1 MMKNRKLFM
10 VLLAGVMIFS
20 CITSLTAQDWTQ
32 WRGANRDGI
41 VKGFTPPE
49 NWPPELTMQ
58 WRKTIGPGD
67 ATPLLAGDNLY
78 LFTRQDDNEVI
89 LCLDA
94 ASGNEIWRND
104 YAASAVTGAASRHP
118 GPRST
123 PAISDGKI
131 VTLGATGILSCL
143 DAATGK
149 LLWRKDPF
157 PGIVPMFFTA
167 MSPVIV
173 DGLCIAQLGGA
184 GNGAMIAYDMNSGE
198 ERWRWSGEG
207 PDYGSPVL
215 LKTDGVTQIVS
226 PTEKSIVG
234 VDLAD
239 GKLLW
244 QLPFAPVRRAYN
256 AATPIVSGNRVFY
269 SGAGRGTHAVRIA
282 KQGEQYVPTALWD
295 NEELSVQF
303 NTPVLKQNMLYGYSS
318 SGTFFCIDAT
328 TGQTA
333 WSDTVNHERSGFAAI
348 LDLGPVIM
356 ALPGSSELIFIK
368 PVRDQYTE
376 LANIKIA
383 DLATYATP
391 VVAGDRIFIRDEQ
404 NITMWKIK

>member
-1 MMKNRKLFM
+1 M
-10 VLLAGVMIFS
+10 VLLAGALVIS
-20 CITSLTAQDWTQ
+20 CNTTLTAQDWPQ
-32 WRGANRDGI
+32 WRGTNRDGI
-41 VKGFTPPE
+41 VKGFITPGS
-49 NWPPELTMQ
+49 WPPELTMQ
-58 WRKTIGPGD
+58 WSKTIGAGD
-67 ATPLLAGDNLY
+67 ATPLLVGEHLY

-94 ASGNEIWRND
+94 GSGDELWRND
-104 YAASAVTGAASRHP
+104 YKAAAVTGAASRHP

-123 PAISDGKI
+123 PALSGGKI

-149 LLWRKDPF
+149 LIWRKDPF
-157 PGIVPMFFTA
+157 PGVVPMFFTA
-167 MSPVIV
+167 MSPVIL

-215 LKTDGVTQIVS
+215 LKTDGVTQIIT

-256 AATPIVSGNRVFY
+256 AATPIVSGNTVFY
-269 SGAGRGTHAVRIA
+269 GGAGRGTHAVRIE
-282 KQGEQYVPTALWD
+282 KQGDHFVPTALWD
-295 NEELSVQF
+295 NADLSVQF
-303 NTPVLKQNMLYGYSS
+303 NTPVLKQNMLFGYSS

-328 TGQTA
+328 NGQTA
-333 WSDTVNHERSGFAAI
+333 WSDTVHHERSGFAAL
-348 LDLGPVIM
+348 LDVGPAIM

-368 PVRDQYTE
+368 PVKDQYTE
-376 LANIKIA
+376 LANMKIS
-383 DLATYATP
+383 DLAIYATP

-404 NITMWKIK
+404 NITLWKVK